1 MSERDHLSR
10 QVDNQSEQSNSAR
23 IFTYKAKNPLL
34 ALGFSNQPTF
44 SDPQYDN
51 SQSMFIAAGS
61 YMAG

>member
-23 IFTYKAKNPLL
+23 IFTYRAKNPLL
-34 ALGFSNQPTF
+34 TLGFSNQPTF

-51 SQSMFIAAGS
+51 S
-61 YMAG
+61 